1 LYKRSST
8 YEVDQCTHFN
18 STLRFGNGERSS
30 FLITDDLINTD
41 ADITAL
47 TTHKPLEDFETHY
60 KGIPSGNWTLAIHDG
75 ARDGLFGML
84 HDWTLTL
91 AVNYCTD
98 EVTWSKLSSNACD
111 STIST
116 IDGLVRQCPEE
127 DHFHT
132 ESKATSRE
140 LFTPRYL
147 HSAIAVRDNVYIFG
161 GFAFGDIAETW
172 RFSYSS
178 KTFTRL
184 NGDHY
189 NKAKHGRMSVLTP
202 YGIIALGGISTEEI
216 RNTHE
221 TLNDTVYLYN
231 VLTEQVSKLGND
243 EM

>member
-1 LYKRSST
+1 
-8 YEVDQCTHFN
+8 
-18 STLRFGNGERSS
+18 
-30 FLITDDLINTD
+30 
-41 ADITAL
+41 
-47 TTHKPLEDFETHY
+47 
-60 KGIPSGNWTLAIHDG
+60 
-75 ARDGLFGML
+75 ML

-98 EVTWSKLSSNACD
+98 EATWSMLSSNACD
-111 STIST
+111 SSP
-116 IDGLVRQCPEE
+116 LPPLQKALCPEE
-127 DHFHT
+127 DHMHT
-132 ESKATSRE
+132 ESKAMSRD

-147 HSAIAVRDNVYIFG
+147 HSAIAVRDDVYIFG

-184 NGDHY
+184 KGDHH
-189 NKAKHGRMSVLTP
+189 NRAKHGRMSVLTP

-216 RNTHE
+216 KNTHE